1 MIEFTLSLWYLD
13 ALNMGVRTLAPLGAL
28 SFLILSAFFFY
39 AVKTRRDAVQTLPQ
53 LYASPEFSLTNCDG
67 RPVSREDLLGK
78 VWIADFVFTRCGG
91 PCPLMTQR
99 MLLLQRALEEQF
111 PQDMS
116 RIRLVSITVDPAY
129 DTPAVLKEYAEV
141 WGASLDTWHFLT
153 GPPDETLRIIR
164 EGFKISA
171 SQEGSGSED
180 MPSMAHSTNFLLVD
194 GDGVIRAIFHM
205 DAEGFTDNILA
216 DVGRLLE
223 DL

>member
-1 MIEFTLSLWYLD
+1 MSVL
-13 ALNMGVRTLAPLGAL
+13 TLAPLGAL

-39 AVKTRRDAVQTLPQ
+39 AVKTSRDAEQTLPQ
-53 LYASPEFSLTNCDG
+53 LYASPEFNLTDCDG
-67 RPVSREDLLGK
+67 QPISGEDLIGK
-78 VWIADFVFTRCGG
+78 VWIVDFVFTRCGG

-99 MLLLQRALEEQF
+99 MLLLQRALEERF

-141 WGASLDTWHFLT
+141 WGADLDTWHFLT
-153 GPPDETLRIIR
+153 GPPDETLGIIR

-180 MPSMAHSTNFLLVD
+180 MPSMVHSTNFLLVD
-194 GDGVIRAIFHM
+194 GAGFVRAIFHM

-223 DL
+223 EL